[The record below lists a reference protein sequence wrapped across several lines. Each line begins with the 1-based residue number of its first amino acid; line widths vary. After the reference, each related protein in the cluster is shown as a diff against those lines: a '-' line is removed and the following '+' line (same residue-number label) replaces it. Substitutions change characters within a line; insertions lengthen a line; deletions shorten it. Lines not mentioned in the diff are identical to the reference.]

1 MNREELLQK
10 AISTYGINSQLD
22 MAVEE
27 MSELTKEICKRKRGK
42 ENRAEILE
50 EIADVK
56 IVLEQLKII
65 FCISDDDIERM
76 VTSKLDRLRIRLE
89 RVTADD

>member
-1 MNREELLQK
+1 MNREELLHK
-10 AISTYGINSQLD
+10 AISTYGTNSQLD

-56 IVLEQLKII
+56 IMLEQLKII

>member
-1 MNREELLQK
+1 MNRAELLQK
-10 AISTYGINSQLD
+10 AISTYGTNSQLD

-27 MSELTKEICKRKRGK
+27 MSELTKEICKRKKGK

-56 IVLEQLKII
+56 IMLEQLKII

-76 VTSKLDRLRIRLE
+76 VTSKLDRLRIRLG
-89 RVTADD
+89 RVTDYD